1 MISVLIFADI
11 FIVTFISVALQH
23 QMKALKIY
31 RLKKER
37 IKKIKLL
44 DMVVELYDRK

>member
-31 RLKKER
+31 RL
-37 IKKIKLL
+37 IKNNC
-44 DMVVELYDRK
+44 